1 MTSDATPLFDEDIY
15 VSTVDF
21 SENTTPEPLTRKSV
35 TWLPSQFL
43 RAAATIAVGGIL
55 TIAVGPM
62 NLSDPVV
69 YTRAVKNSPWANSPV
84 VPQSV
89 LSAASLK
96 AKLFIH
102 VPHDDGDLEHPDID

>member
-1 MTSDATPLFDEDIY
+1 MTADATPLFDEDIY

-55 TIAVGPM
+55 TMTVGPM
-62 NLSDPVV
+62 NLSNPVV
-69 YTRAVKNSPWANSPV
+69 YTRAAKSSRWARSPV

-89 LSAASLK
+89 VSAASLK
-96 AKLFIH
+96 SKLF
-102 VPHDDGDLEHPDID
+102 VRAPHDDGDLEHPDID